1 MPSARNNR
9 RTDKEIRRAE
19 ASDLEV
25 VSVTPVS
32 KEEQANSNLLKLHIL
47 NVRTGKIQDAI
58 IQTDEHD
65 FLKPKPFHKKS
76 SGELLIPIALLLLTC
91 DYNNSFTVA
100 IKSRNVNGKKEIIR
114 IQPHSS
120 MPETTFNEINI
131 GKKFAIKPYKL
142 KNKFTSS
149 KCKCEDTSRM
159 WNCKKIQISI
169 ARCRSDQFLCCSG
182 Y

>member
-1 MPSARNNR
+1 MPLAG
-9 RTDKEIRRAE
+9 
-19 ASDLEV
+19 
-25 VSVTPVS
+25 
-32 KEEQANSNLLKLHIL
+32 EEANSNSLLKLHIL

-58 IQTDEHD
+58 ISSEEREY
-65 FLKPKPFHKKS
+65 LKPQPFHKKS
-76 SGELLIPIALLLLTC
+76 LGESISISRAIVLMTTPIFHLA
-91 DYNNSFTVA
+91 A

-114 IQPHSS
+114 IQQHSS
-120 MPETTFNEINI
+120 EPETTLNHINLS
-131 GKKFAIKPYKL
+131 KKFALKPYKMR
-142 KNKFTSS
+142 NKFTST